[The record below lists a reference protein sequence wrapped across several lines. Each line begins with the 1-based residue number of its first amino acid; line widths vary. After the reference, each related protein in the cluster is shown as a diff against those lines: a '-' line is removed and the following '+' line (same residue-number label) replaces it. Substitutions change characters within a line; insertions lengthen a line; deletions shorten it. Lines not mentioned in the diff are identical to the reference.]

1 MAATHTMK
9 ARAWIGAALCLAAA
23 SLQAQ
28 PQLLFTF
35 DSDVEGFQNVVWKA
49 DAPAGWSGGA
59 TIQQNH
65 TAGGWQNLLTKEF
78 SWGPGGG
85 VENQQLAMQEL
96 ANLGDLARISFD
108 VMVDGGSFPPDTSGW
123 FQLTIVGNSDGAAGW
138 TQRENQF
145 TVTGWHDASDN
156 NLYPLHIDQPF
167 SWLGWEPGDTWFQ
180 LWTGAN
186 SPDNM
191 PVNFY
196 FDNVRLYAVPEPGV
210 LALLLG
216 GAWMLWFRRRG

>member
-1 MAATHTMK
+1 MKTRFWIWAGLCTAAWT
-9 ARAWIGAALCLAAA
+9 
-23 SLQAQ
+23 LQAQ
-28 PQLLFTF
+28 PQLLYTF
-35 DSDVEGFQNVVWKA
+35 DSGVEGFQNVVWRPN
-49 DAPAGWSGGA
+49 APAGWAGGA

-85 VENQQLAMQEL
+85 VDNQQLAMQAL
-96 ANLGDLARISFD
+96 ANYGDLARISFD
-108 VMVDGGSFPPDTSGW
+108 VMVDGGSFPPDVSGW

-145 TVTGWHDASDN
+145 TVTGWHNANDST
-156 NLYPLHIDQPF
+156 LYTLHIDQPF

-180 LWTGAN
+180 LWAGAN
-186 SPDNM
+186 SPSDM

-196 FDNVRLYAVPEPGV
+196 FDNVRLYVVPEPG
-210 LALLLG
+210 ALGLFLLG
-216 GAWMLWFRRRG
+216 GFWLWSRRRG